1 MAHLSSRES
10 RARSPPPPP
19 RARAGECSG
28 GHSLNGID
36 YHHVSSVSVGV
47 DANLLVASRE
57 LNTVWS
63 LAHDGSGVQWT
74 LSASLG
80 ERDDGSSIA
89 FERDADM
96 FYSPHDAK
104 QLANGN
110 VLVVDDG
117 ASRPG
122 CYEQETVDCFS
133 RALMYKI
140 DTDAKVAR
148 VVWQFSFPV
157 GLGAS
162 RWNATALADAPYYNN
177 CGGSVDRLPNGHY
190 LVAFTGMSDDTG
202 HSLGYHNASLT
213 RTAYAWEID
222 ADSADSQTAHAPSV
236 VAELRIPIP
245 HWNVGKQNGYRVVP
259 WHSIAGEAADEPW

>member
-1 MAHLSSRES
+1 M
-10 RARSPPPPP
+10 
-19 RARAGECSG
+19 
-28 GHSLNGID
+28 
-36 YHHVSSVSVGV
+36 SSVSVGV

-190 LVAFTGMSDDTG
+190 LVAFTAVEATRDWNPS
-202 HSLGYHNASLT
+202 ASMYAFEVDGRGKALT
-213 RTAYAWEID
+213 MLVIPNG
-222 ADSADSQTAHAPSV
+222 DSTD
-236 VAELRIPIP
+236 
-245 HWNVGKQNGYRVVP
+245 GGYRLRA
-259 WHSIAGEAADEPW
+259 WSAIDGESPTSPFGE